1 MISAATRSL
10 TFAAALA
17 VAVPA
22 TAVAQSFQVGELPMP
37 VAPRPLA
44 NQKNGILKK
53 IGIDQRIGQQL
64 PLDTTFTDETGR
76 TVTLGNYFGKRPV
89 LLTLVYYDCPMLCT
103 YVLNGMTAALKT
115 LSFDPGK
122 DFDVVAISIDPKE
135 HFQLAQAKKDVYVRN
150 YGRPDTAGGWHFL
163 TGTDPSIRAVAD
175 AVGFHYAYDPDLQQ
189 YAHGA
194 AIYVVTPKG
203 EVARYFLG
211 LDYPS
216 RDLRLALVEASNNRL
231 GSVVDQALLLCYH
244 YDPTTGKYD
253 ASTLFAVRIGFIA
266 TVTGL
271 LTFIVVSLRR
281 ERRSAEMAHRI

>member
-22 TAVAQSFQVGELPMP
+22 TAIAQSFQVGELPMP

-44 NQKNGILKK
+44 NQKSGILKK

-76 TVTLGNYFGKRPV
+76 TVTLGTYFGKRPV

-115 LSFDPGK
+115 LSFEPGK

>member
-76 TVTLGNYFGKRPV
+76 TVTLGTYFGKRPV

-115 LSFDPGK
+115 LSFEPGK

>member
-1 MISAATRSL
+1 MISEATRYL
-10 TFAAALA
+10 TLTVALA
-17 VAVPA
+17 LAAPA
-22 TAVAQSFQVGELPMP
+22 TALAQSFQVGELPMP
-37 VAPRPLA
+37 VAPRALA
-44 NQKNGILKK
+44 NQKTGILKK
-53 IGIDQRIGQQL
+53 IGIDQRIGQRL
-64 PLDTTFTDETGR
+64 PLNATFTDETGR
-76 TVTLGNYFGKRPV
+76 TVALGDYFGKRPV

-103 YVLNGMTAALKT
+103 YVLNGMTAALKS
-115 LSFDPGK
+115 LPFEPGK

-135 HFQLAQAKKDVYVRN
+135 HFQLARAKKDVYVHN

-175 AVGFHYAYDPDLQQ
+175 AIGFHYAYDPDLQQ

-211 LDYPS
+211 LDYPG

-266 TVTGL
+266 TVAGL

-281 ERRSAEMAHRI
+281 ERSNAEMAHRI